1 MTLRR
6 LCCAASS
13 RGLVLLLAVFAAG
26 VPALCLAKVA
36 RHTGKRDVKKQIES
50 METQWRDAQLTGN
63 IAEMSKLL
71 SDDYFGISMAGEVN
85 TKAQQLERMRTRML
99 VISKIDLSDMKV
111 KLLGTTA
118 VVTSRAEVQGVN
130 EGTPITGSFRYTR
143 VYQKT
148 PSGQWQITNFE
159 ATRLARQS
167 PPTEPEAKP

>member
-1 MTLRR
+1 
-6 LCCAASS
+6 
-13 RGLVLLLAVFAAG
+13 
-26 VPALCLAKVA
+26 
-36 RHTGKRDVKKQIES
+36 
-50 METQWRDAQLTGN
+50 
-63 IAEMSKLL
+63 MSKLL